1 MNMEIIGKSIIVNNL
16 LSIDDILDNKDM
28 FLQSNEIYLFAI
40 ILSDNFKCNINS
52 KNKMQDFYEFLSSIN
67 SIKLISSSN
76 YSLENLEL
84 IFMFDLILSE
94 STLIFHKNINTS
106 TFVYNFEKRYSFLY
120 GPKVYEKYLDF
131 LKNKNQEFFSF
142 SHSIILNNSEKNLKE
157 KTIDYVNKIVNNKST
172 EHLSALFSCLNLL
185 FENPINKEK
194 ILKEESIQFC
204 NLISSVK
211 PKEMES

>member
-1 MNMEIIGKSIIVNNL
+1 MNMEIVGKSMIIDNL
-16 LSIDDILDNKDM
+16 LFIDDILDNKDI

-40 ILSDNFKCNINS
+40 ILNDNFKCNINN
-52 KNKMQDFYEFLSSIN
+52 KNKLQDFYEFLSSIN
-67 SIKLISSSN
+67 KIKLISSSSYN
-76 YSLENLEL
+76 LENLEL
-84 IFMFDLILSE
+84 LFMFDLILSE
-94 STLIFHKNINTS
+94 STLIFHKNIDTS
-106 TFVYNFEKRYSFLY
+106 TFIYDFKKRYSFLY

-131 LKNKNQEFFSF
+131 LKDKNQEFFSF

-157 KTIDYVNKIVNNKST
+157 KTIDYVNKIVNNKSIK
-172 EHLSALFSCLNLL
+172 HLNALFSCSNLL

-211 PKEMES
+211 SKEMES

>member
-1 MNMEIIGKSIIVNNL
+1 MNIEIVGKSMIIDNL

-28 FLQSNEIYLFAI
+28 FLQSSEIYLFAI
-40 ILSDNFKCNINS
+40 ILSDDFKCNTNN
-52 KNKMQDFYEFLSSIN
+52 KNKIQDFYKFLYSLN

-76 YSLENLEL
+76 YNLENLEL

-94 STLIFHKNINTS
+94 SNLLFHQNIDTS
-106 TFVYNFEKRYSFLY
+106 TFIYDFKKRYSFLY
-120 GPKVYEKYLDF
+120 GHKIYEKYLDF

-142 SHSIILNNSEKNLKE
+142 SHSVILNNGEKNLKE
-157 KTIDYVNKIVNNKST
+157 KTIDYVNKIINNKSI
-172 EHLSALFSCLNLL
+172 EHLNALFSCLNLL
-185 FENPINKEK
+185 FEHPINKEK
-194 ILKEESIQFC
+194 VLTEESIQFC